1 MIGWGGGQKLF
12 SRTVPGSIM
21 GEKKLSSFLGQETKM
36 ISPPP
41 SQTNK
46 IYTQLYLVSTTF
58 VHSGKRIWHSSS
70 WNSLLETNLNWYCFG
85 KRISIQI

>member
-1 MIGWGGGQKLF
+1 MGKFIISYLGKKILNDRMGGGQKLF

-41 SQTNK
+41 HKQNIHPTVPSVND
-46 IYTQLYLVSTTF
+46 IRPL
-58 VHSGKRIWHSSS
+58 G
-70 WNSLLETNLNWYCFG
+70 
-85 KRISIQI
+85 